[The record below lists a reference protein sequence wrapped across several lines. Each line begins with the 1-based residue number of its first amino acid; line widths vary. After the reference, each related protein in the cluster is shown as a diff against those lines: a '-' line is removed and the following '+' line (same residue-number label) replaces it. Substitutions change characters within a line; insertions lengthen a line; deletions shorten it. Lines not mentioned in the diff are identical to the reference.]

1 MKAKLVTFEHSVNGM
16 AVYVIPE
23 TDAEREFLR
32 GLWRHGHMDITNGI
46 ADNSGIGF
54 AIQWDWRREE
64 GKP

>member
-1 MKAKLVTFEHSVNGM
+1 MKAKLITFNHSVNGM

-23 TDAEREFLR
+23 TDAERELLY
-32 GLWRHGHMDITNGI
+32 GLWRHGYMTTGNGI

-64 GKP
+64 AKP